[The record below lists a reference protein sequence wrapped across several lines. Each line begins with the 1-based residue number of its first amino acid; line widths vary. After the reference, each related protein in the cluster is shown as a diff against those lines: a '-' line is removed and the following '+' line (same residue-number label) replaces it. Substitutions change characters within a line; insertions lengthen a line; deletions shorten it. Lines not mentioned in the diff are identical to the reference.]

1 MRKAF
6 SYKSNR
12 WKLPLPGSSVQNA
25 AKHSHLTDEK
35 KRWNGY
41 FEPETSYFCLTDKVI
56 VDGFSAEVEEAMI
69 MSMLSGSRISGKD
82 RLKTITY
89 SYTIVWR

>member
-1 MRKAF
+1 
-6 SYKSNR
+6 
-12 WKLPLPGSSVQNA
+12 LPGSSVQNA

-56 VDGFSAEVEEAMI
+56 VDGLSAEVEEAMI
-69 MSMLSGSRISGKD
+69 MSMLSGFGVFRERSIEK
-82 RLKTITY
+82 ITY